1 MNKILSTVLS
11 AAVIASMAGCSTPAS
26 SKTSST
32 GEGKTSVVAE
42 DGTKS
47 EDIC

>member
-32 GEGKTSVVAE
+32 DEGKTRLV
-42 DGTKS
+42 GR
-47 EDIC
+47 